1 MVAAALLL
9 LLLVTEAAAAALV
22 LAGGGRPGARRV
34 AFGEGQAEA
43 LAVPRTARKAGPA
56 SGPPGRAEKLR
67 FGRHGPCSR
76 RFSSPAGVAGGGG
89 GVAGGGNDFQW
100 CFSQVKGAIDEDV
113 AEGKMRRRE

>member
-1 MVAAALLL
+1 MAAAAAA

-43 LAVPRTARKAGPA
+43 VAVPRTARKAGPA
-56 SGPPGRAEKLR
+56 SGPRRREKLR